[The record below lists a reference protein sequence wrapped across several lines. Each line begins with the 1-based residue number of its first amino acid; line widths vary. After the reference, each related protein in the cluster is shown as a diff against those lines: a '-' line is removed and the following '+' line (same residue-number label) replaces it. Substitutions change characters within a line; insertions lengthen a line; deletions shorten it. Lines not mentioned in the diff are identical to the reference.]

1 MSDSDSTSSGSSLAP
16 SSDDEA
22 AAPAPVPASKKRA
35 KAVATEAGSKKRVK
49 KEAAAVAAAAD
60 SDSDGDAD
68 ADDSADEDGGKAG
81 NKTYNLGE
89 VVVGESYRGQLVKLT
104 PRGVFVRLKGVRP
117 DGFCHIS
124 MLSDKYVTDVEN
136 DRWVHLSGAGGSGS
150 KPKLGQWVRARVIDV
165 HMKKKQ
171 ITLSLQ
177 SDKMRGQEIAAVTRH
192 NRGLMPKGT
201 KNGGAWGAEGAE
213 GGGEGKGGVG
223 GDGGGVVK
231 PGAEGLEGKKEP
243 GKKRSAAKQ
252 AKRNERRLAKKGIVV
267 SLTGGDTAVAAAA
280 AVAGKSEGAAGGH
293 VKF

>member
-1 MSDSDSTSSGSSLAP
+1 MSDSDSTTSGSSLP

-22 AAPAPVPASKKRA
+22 AAPAPASKKRA
-35 KAVATEAGSKKRVK
+35 KAVASEAGSKKRVK
-49 KEAAAVAAAAD
+49 KVAAAAAAEASD

-177 SDKMRGQEIAAVTRH
+177 SDKMRAQEIAAVTRH

-201 KNGGAWGAEGAE
+201 KNGGAWGAGRAE
-213 GGGEGKGGVG
+213 GGGEGTGGVG
-223 GDGGGVVK
+223 GEGGGVVK
-231 PGAEGLEGKKEP
+231 PGAEGLEGKEEP

-252 AKRNERRLAKKGIVV
+252 AKRNERRLAKKGIIV
-267 SLTGGDTAVAAAA
+267 SLTGGDA